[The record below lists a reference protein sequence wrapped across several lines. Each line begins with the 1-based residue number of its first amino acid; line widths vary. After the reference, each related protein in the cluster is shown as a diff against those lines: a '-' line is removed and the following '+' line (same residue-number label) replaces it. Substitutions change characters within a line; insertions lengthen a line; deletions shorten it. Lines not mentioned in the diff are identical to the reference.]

1 MSKVVISGY
10 YGFKNF
16 GDEAILTVLVNHL
29 KKINCDITILSS
41 NPFYTINKHKVNSV
55 RSFDILKVIDTLKMS
70 DCLISGGGSLL
81 QDATSL
87 KSLLYYSFIIFL
99 ALILKKKVII
109 FAQGIGPLNSFVSKA
124 IVLNLLQ
131 FCTLVT
137 VRDEN
142 SKKLIDENHINSLL
156 VPDPIFT
163 LPIKD
168 IDKTKT
174 VGIQLREFSTV
185 TDDFLN
191 ELALNVINNYSDQ
204 NIELISLHDTIDVP
218 VLEKFKSILEEKCDN
233 INVDIIKNLSETEIA
248 SKLATLDTL
257 IAMRFHAVLIA
268 LKTGVKTLAINYD
281 IKVQKLAEDFDIPSV
296 NLSDFGDYQSQF
308 EKLKNEETS
317 KNIEIS
323 SSKVFDWTEVDKII

>member
-29 KKINCDITILSS
+29 KQLNCDITIFSS

-55 RSFDILKVIDTLKMS
+55 RSFDILKVIDTLKKS

-81 QDATSL
+81 QDATSV

-99 ALILKKKVII
+99 ALIFKKKVII
-109 FAQGIGPLNSFVSKA
+109 FAQGIGPLNSFFSKA

-142 SKKLIDENHINSLL
+142 SKKLMDESHINSMQ
-156 VPDPIFT
+156 VPDPIFS
-163 LPIKD
+163 LQIKNFE
-168 IDKTKT
+168 KTKT
-174 VGIQLREFSTV
+174 VGIQLREFQTV
-185 TDDFLN
+185 TDEFLN
-191 ELALNVINNYSDQ
+191 ELANFVINSYAER

-218 VLEKFKSILEEKCDN
+218 VLEKFKSILENKCKN

-248 SKLATLDTL
+248 AQLATLDTL

-281 IKVQKLAEDFDIPSV
+281 IKVQKLAEDFGIPSIS
-296 NLSDFGDYQSQF
+296 LSDFTNYQSQF
-308 EKLKNEETS
+308 DKLKNEETS
-317 KNIEIS
+317 NNIEIS